1 MNNATEPK
9 TLATNSTR
17 SRDLLLSL
25 LFDAVGYLSYLF
37 PLGVLSDAFWSPI
50 SALLLYLMFRGTI
63 GKIGGMVQFLE
74 EFSPG
79 LDFIPTFT
87 LSWLYKYVISKEY

>member
-9 TLATNSTR
+9 TLATHSTR

-37 PLGVLSDAFWSPI
+37 PLGVLSDAIWAPI
-50 SALLLYLMFRGTI
+50 SALLLFLLYRGTI
-63 GKIGGMVQFLE
+63 GKVGGMVQFLE
-74 EFSPG
+74 ELSPG

-87 LSWLYKYVISKEY
+87 LSWLYKYVISK